1 MSDFVI
7 DLVARGG
14 YWGVAFLMAL
24 ENVFPPIPSEVIM
37 GLAGIEAGKG
47 NMNLWLVIVAG
58 TIGSVAGN
66 YFWYAIGRA
75 FGLKR
80 LDHFVA
86 RWGRWFTLDR
96 YEIDR
101 FTMLFH
107 RYGGATM
114 FFARMVPTV
123 RTLISLPA
131 GIFEMSRTK
140 FLVWTFAGAGVW
152 NVVFAS
158 IGYQLGARFEE
169 IDKYTGPASTAVI
182 GIIVLVYIVR
192 VIFWRPHADPVKHD

>member
-1 MSDFVI
+1 MSDFI
-7 DLVARGG
+7 INLVAQGG
-14 YWGVAFLMAL
+14 YWGVALLMAL
-24 ENVFPPIPSEVIM
+24 ENVFPPIPSELIM

-47 NMNLWLVIVAG
+47 HVNLWLVILAG

-75 FGLKR
+75 FGHKR

-96 YEIDR
+96 REIDR
-101 FTMLFH
+101 FNGLFQRH
-107 RYGGATM
+107 GAWTI
-114 FFARMVPTV
+114 FFARMLPTV

-131 GIFEMSRTK
+131 GIFAMSRTR

-152 NVVFAS
+152 NIVFAG
-158 IGYQLGARFEE
+158 IGFQLGSRVEE
-169 IDKYTGPASTAVI
+169 IDRYTGPISTGVI
-182 GIIVLVYIVR
+182 GLIVVAYVVR
-192 VIFWRPHADPVKHD
+192 VIFWRPEKGDRGPT

>member
-1 MSDFVI
+1 MSDFI
-7 DLVARGG
+7 INLVAQGG
-14 YWGVAFLMAL
+14 YWGVALLMAL
-24 ENVFPPIPSEVIM
+24 ENVFPPIPSELIM

-47 NMNLWLVIVAG
+47 HVNLWLVILAG

-75 FGLKR
+75 FGHKR

-96 YEIDR
+96 REIDR
-101 FTMLFH
+101 FNGLFQRH
-107 RYGGATM
+107 GASTI
-114 FFARMVPTV
+114 FFARMLPTV

-131 GIFEMSRTK
+131 GIFAMSRTR

-152 NVVFAS
+152 NIVFAG
-158 IGYQLGARFEE
+158 IGFQLGSRVEE
-169 IDKYTGPASTAVI
+169 IDRYTGPISTGVI
-182 GIIVLVYIVR
+182 GLIVVAYVVR
-192 VIFWRPHADPVKHD
+192 VIFWRPEKGDRGPT